1 MIIKTCDECD
11 EVISEKR
18 LIAKPNTSLC
28 VKCQSLKEKN
38 GGFNKSK
45 IEISQ
50 EINGWTFEGQE
61 NKIIKGD

>member
-1 MIIKTCDECD
+1 MEVHCEECG
-11 EVISEKR
+11 ELINPKR
-18 LIAKPNTSLC
+18 LLAKPNTTVC
-28 VKCQSLKEKN
+28 VSCQNSREESGN
-38 GGFNKSK
+38 FNRAS